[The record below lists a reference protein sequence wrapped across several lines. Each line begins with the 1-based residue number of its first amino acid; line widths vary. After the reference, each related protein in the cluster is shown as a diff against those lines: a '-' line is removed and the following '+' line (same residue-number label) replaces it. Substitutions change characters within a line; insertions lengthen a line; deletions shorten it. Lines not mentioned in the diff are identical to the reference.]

1 MSMATK
7 ARAPATA
14 PIKGRG
20 AASYVPGRYEATTIE
35 ACDDGWDARD
45 PGDDTAPA
53 PHPDTRVHEEAAR
66 GIISRNQSPD
76 LGFDQSINPYRG
88 CEHGCVYCYARP
100 SHAWMNLSPGLDFET
115 RLFAKT
121 NAAERLRAELSRKGY
136 RCSPIALGVNTDAY
150 QPIERRYRITRE
162 LIEVLAEFRHPFRLV
177 TKSALVQRDLDLL
190 APLAAQGLVNAHV
203 SVTTLD
209 NRLSARMEPR
219 ACAPH
224 TRLRTI
230 RALADAGVPVG
241 VLVAPVVPAI
251 TDHELESILEA
262 AHEAGARAAGYV
274 LLRLPHELGEIWKE
288 WLQLHFPDR
297 AAHVMSL
304 VRQMRGGRD
313 YDGGFGRRMQGQ
325 GPFAQLLAQRFA
337 RTRRRLGFP
346 GLPPLDTS
354 AFGVPPAPGAQGQLF

>member
-150 QPIERRYRITRE
+150 QPIERRYRSPRE
-162 LIEVLAEFRHPFRLV
+162 RIGVLAESRHPFRLV

-241 VLVAPVVPAI
+241 VPAAPVAPRIP
-251 TDHELESILEA
+251 DHARESSREA
-262 AHEAGARAAGYV
+262 AHWAGARAGGYV
-274 LLRLPHELGEIWKE
+274 LVGLPRG
-288 WLQLHFPDR
+288 R
-297 AAHVMSL
+297 AEFGKARVQRRCRDAAGHVMS
-304 VRQMRGGRD
+304 VAPWMCAGPA
-313 YDGGFGRRMQGQ
+313 YAGGFRRRWQGQ
-325 GPFAQLLAQRFA
+325 
-337 RTRRRLGFP
+337 
-346 GLPPLDTS
+346 
-354 AFGVPPAPGAQGQLF
+354 